1 MLDIPDNFDDHSK
14 ICICE
19 SLESMKHLY
28 ECKKM
33 NENEAE
39 ISFEKIYNGNVNE
52 QLKVSKRM
60 NIVLEKRGKM

>member
-1 MLDIPDNFDDHSK
+1 MLDIPDNFGDHSK

-19 SLESMKHLY
+19 NLESMKHLY
-28 ECKKM
+28 ECKSM

-60 NIVLEKRGKM
+60 NIVLEKREKM